1 MKHFYLYSKQTL
13 SACFHSSGHR
23 LIGLEGHYIER
34 GGQIVLRAKQCQEV
48 VMPEESDKVLVSCG
62 VVVLHCIPKK
72 GEVDN
77 G

>member
-1 MKHFYLYSKQTL
+1 
-13 SACFHSSGHR
+13 
-23 LIGLEGHYIER
+23 
-34 GGQIVLRAKQCQEV
+34 
-48 VMPEESDKVLVSCG
+48 MPEESDKVLVSCG